1 MVCLLSLIT
10 LFSVVGL
17 AASAAAKAE
26 DDKLQV
32 HLIMHTHDDPGWL
45 KTADQYY
52 TGANASVYL
61 ASVQYIFDSV
71 VTELGKDADR
81 HFTFCE
87 ISFLSRWY
95 FEQTLK
101 TKETFKRLVKNGQ
114 ITIVNGGWV
123 MHDEAASHYVSMIDQ
138 TTLGHKFLKDEF
150 NYLPRVGWQIDPFGH
165 SNTHAWLSSAVGF
178 DSLFFGRIDYQ
189 DRAKRMAEKNMEMV
203 WKGSASDPDQAVF
216 TGAFTS
222 GNYGPPSGYCFDTS
236 CHYCR
241 DDPVVDSPYLED
253 NNVDS
258 MVNGYI
264 QAILTEHQSSRGNH
278 IMLEVGA
285 DFTGDNSHTWF
296 KNMDKLI
303 ERIHAQDDRFHI
315 FYSDPLT
322 YTKARATETDIQ
334 WTVKTDD
341 FFPYSDHEH
350 AFWAGYF
357 TSRPTLKY
365 FERTA
370 SSLLQ
375 TFKQLTA
382 SPTKRMR
389 ALRAEIDRVLFQ
401 LTAAVGLVNHHD
413 AITGTSK
420 QHVAD
425 DYVKILA
432 KAVTSAEALIG
443 KVYGAS
449 LLPQDLTK
457 GEKYAKDVP
466 VLPTVFTMCRLYNE
480 SICTATQSLQAGET
494 AVVSVY
500 NPLPRARTQQ
510 VTLPLNTH
518 ARVSVFSV
526 GETALVT
533 SDLLANQNQVTAESA
548 PYSLVFSAQ
557 NVPALGSA
565 VFLVRLADK
574 STVSQ
579 VDTPAVLKAEKV
591 PAEAG
596 PHLTVSSDQVT
607 VTFNAAT
614 GLLESITRLDVTG
627 AEGKPLTAQ
636 VSQDFAYYKS
646 FGSPGIGNTTPLK
659 DTRDPHLKNIQPLR
673 DADSVNNQPGG
684 AYLMRSAT
692 PEEVPTRLA
701 AEKKVDLSVV
711 RGRGLSEVH
720 QQFSDYARQIVR
732 VRDGSPVVELE
743 WTVGPV
749 PINDGIGKEVISK
762 FTSGLR
768 TGEKGRSKFYTDSNG
783 REFME
788 RVFNYRPTWDLEVY
802 EPIAGNYYPLTAAM
816 YIQDTT
822 HDQQLAVLTDRSQGG
837 ASLKSGEMELLIHR
851 RLVVDDNR
859 GVEEALNETT
869 GGMSHYPDWIR
880 SGDGIT
886 VTGKHYLLLSSISD
900 GLKEVRTLMDELYL
914 PLVPLFSA
922 EPSTVKH
929 FEALATAATTAGSAE
944 NKVNHA
950 DKTTVLGLELPVN
963 VHLLTLEARSNKEL
977 LVRLAHQFA
986 VGEDAALSA
995 PVSVDLFQ
1003 LLQAWEP
1010 VSAQEMTLSANQLK
1024 SEQLAGKIQW
1034 PTEASASTGAT
1045 PVAASLGAE
1054 GKAEVKK
1061 GTQQLRGAANAAGS
1075 FVVELNPMQI
1085 KTFLVQLK

>member
-1 MVCLLSLIT
+1 
-10 LFSVVGL
+10 
-17 AASAAAKAE
+17 
-26 DDKLQV
+26 
-32 HLIMHTHDDPGWL
+32 
-45 KTADQYY
+45 
-52 TGANASVYL
+52 
-61 ASVQYIFDSV
+61 
-71 VTELGKDADR
+71 
-81 HFTFCE
+81 
-87 ISFLSRWY
+87 
-95 FEQTLK
+95 
-101 TKETFKRLVKNGQ
+101 
-114 ITIVNGGWV
+114 
-123 MHDEAASHYVSMIDQ
+123 
-138 TTLGHKFLKDEF
+138 
-150 NYLPRVGWQIDPFGH
+150 
-165 SNTHAWLSSAVGF
+165 
-178 DSLFFGRIDYQ
+178 
-189 DRAKRMAEKNMEMV
+189 
-203 WKGSASDPDQAVF
+203 
-216 TGAFTS
+216 
-222 GNYGPPSGYCFDTS
+222 
-236 CHYCR
+236 
-241 DDPVVDSPYLED
+241 
-253 NNVDS
+253 

-382 SPTKRMR
+382 SPTKRVR

-425 DYVKILA
+425 DYIKILA

-449 LLPQDLTK
+449 LLSQDHM
-457 GEKYAKDVP
+457 ESDKYAKDAP

-480 SICTATQSLQAGET
+480 SVCTATQSLQAGET

-574 STVSQ
+574 SAASQ
-579 VDTPAVLKAEKV
+579 TDAPAVLKAEKV
-591 PAEAG
+591 PAKAG
-596 PHLTVSSDQVT
+596 PHVTVSSDQVS

-614 GLLESITRLDVTG
+614 GLLESLTRLDVTG
-627 AEGKPLTAQ
+627 ADGKPLAAQ

-646 FGSPGIGNTTPLK
+646 FGSPGTRLLLLLVDVCLLLIWHLLNNAYFIGYISFFCASFSFDSFLLFPTGIGNTTPLK

-701 AEKKVDLSVV
+701 AEKVSF
-711 RGRGLSEVH
+711 H
-720 QQFSDYARQIVR
+720 
-732 VRDGSPVVELE
+732 
-743 WTVGPV
+743 
-749 PINDGIGKEVISK
+749 
-762 FTSGLR
+762 
-768 TGEKGRSKFYTDSNG
+768 
-783 REFME
+783 
-788 RVFNYRPTWDLEVY
+788 
-802 EPIAGNYYPLTAAM
+802 
-816 YIQDTT
+816 
-822 HDQQLAVLTDRSQGG
+822 
-837 ASLKSGEMELLIHR
+837 
-851 RLVVDDNR
+851 
-859 GVEEALNETT
+859 
-869 GGMSHYPDWIR
+869 
-880 SGDGIT
+880 
-886 VTGKHYLLLSSISD
+886 
-900 GLKEVRTLMDELYL
+900 
-914 PLVPLFSA
+914 
-922 EPSTVKH
+922 
-929 FEALATAATTAGSAE
+929 
-944 NKVNHA
+944 
-950 DKTTVLGLELPVN
+950 LG
-963 VHLLTLEARSNKEL
+963 
-977 LVRLAHQFA
+977 
-986 VGEDAALSA
+986 
-995 PVSVDLFQ
+995 
-1003 LLQAWEP
+1003 
-1010 VSAQEMTLSANQLK
+1010 
-1024 SEQLAGKIQW
+1024 
-1034 PTEASASTGAT
+1034 
-1045 PVAASLGAE
+1045 
-1054 GKAEVKK
+1054 
-1061 GTQQLRGAANAAGS
+1061 
-1075 FVVELNPMQI
+1075 
-1085 KTFLVQLK
+1085 